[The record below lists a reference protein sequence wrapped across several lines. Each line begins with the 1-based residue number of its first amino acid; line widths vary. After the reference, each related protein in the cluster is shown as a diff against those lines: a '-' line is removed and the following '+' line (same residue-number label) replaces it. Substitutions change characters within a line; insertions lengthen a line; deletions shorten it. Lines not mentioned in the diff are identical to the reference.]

1 MLNWRTVTPSRS
13 PSYEKN
19 GTELECAIVP
29 GTRSRF
35 QVCSI
40 RKSRYV
46 KDSRAAD
53 GYGYVELDCT
63 YVVRDAETVSDA
75 DVKAGIRP
83 KIVFDCKTLDE
94 ALKFCQES
102 VGA

>member
-35 QVCSI
+35 QVCAI
-40 RKSRYV
+40 RKSRWV
-46 KDSRAAD
+46 KIDFSIN
-53 GYGYVELDCT
+53 GGYVELDCT
-63 YVVRDAETVSDA
+63 YVIRDAETVSDA

-102 VGA
+102 VST

>member
-1 MLNWRTVTPSRS
+1 MLNWRTVTSSRD

-40 RKSRYV
+40 RKSRWV
-46 KDSRAAD
+46 KDDFAIN
-53 GYGYVELDCT
+53 GGYVELDCT
-63 YVVRDAETVSDA
+63 YVVRDADTVSDA

-83 KIVFDCKTLDE
+83 HIVLVCTTLDD
-94 ALKFCQES
+94 ALKFCQER
-102 VGA
+102 VAA